1 MNRRELLQLGTAT
14 LAATALA
21 ETASSQGAPAAAGP
35 PAPRLTPSGKFP
47 LDVYSRSL
55 QWLRT
60 PGDVAKAVTDI
71 GLQTVDL
78 TVMPYPGHV
87 DPAKV
92 KTDLPLFVNGLK
104 MNGITVSAITCPIT
118 DADSPNAEAILGT
131 ASALGIRYYSWGGFR
146 YDDRQAYQPQLDA
159 LKPRVS
165 KLAKLNE
172 KYGMRALYQPQAGA
186 ENVGAAFFDFLEVL
200 RNFDPRF
207 VSFRYDTGSLLQAT
221 PQTFVMQLRLG
232 APYIGGVALNDAAV
246 TLDLPVWKDGPFEG
260 RPEQLVGVNSSSGDN
275 VGTDGGTPLA
285 IGGGGRP
292 LPYYL
297 HPVPVGTGMIDL
309 TLIGKTLKEINFH
322 GPAECQTEWP
332 LGGAEQGNDKI
343 TLPRQTVVGQ
353 IKHNRLMVEAAFASS
368 WDLDIAQPA
377 FLQRRA
383 AGAGTPGA
391 GRGLGGGR
399 GAGGGRGPGNQPE

>member
-1 MNRRELLQLGTAT
+1 MNRRELLRMSTAT
-14 LAATALA
+14 LAATAFA
-21 ETASSQGAPAAAGP
+21 RSAASQDAPAARP
-35 PAPRLTPSGKFP
+35 PALVAAPSGKFP

-71 GLQTVDL
+71 GLQSVDL

-104 MNGITVSAITCPIT
+104 KDGVAVSAITCPIT

-131 ASALGIRYYSWGGFR
+131 ASSLGIRYYSWGGFR
-146 YDDRQAYQPQLDA
+146 YDARQPYQPQLDA

-172 KYGMRALYQPQAGA
+172 KYGLKALYQPQAGA

-221 PQTFVMQLRLG
+221 PQTFVMQVRLG
-232 APYIGGVALNDAAV
+232 APYIGGLALNDAAV
-246 TLDLPVWKDGPFEG
+246 TLDLPVWTDGPFVG
-260 RPEQLVGVNSSSGDN
+260 KPEELIGFNSSTGDN
-275 VGTDGGTPLA
+275 VGTAGGTWLA

-292 LPYYL
+292 LPYHF
-297 HPVPVGTGMIDL
+297 HPMPVGMGMIDL
-309 TLIGKTLKEINFH
+309 TLIGKTLKEVSFQ

-332 LGGAEQGNDKI
+332 LGGAEQGNEKI
-343 TLPRQTVVGQ
+343 TLPRQTVIGQ

-368 WDLDIAQPA
+368 WDLDIALPA
-377 FLQRRA
+377 FMDPRSQA
-383 AGAGTPGA
+383 
-391 GRGLGGGR
+391 
-399 GAGGGRGPGNQPE
+399 Q

>member
-1 MNRRELLQLGTAT
+1 
-14 LAATALA
+14 
-21 ETASSQGAPAAAGP
+21 
-35 PAPRLTPSGKFP
+35 
-47 LDVYSRSL
+47 
-55 QWLRT
+55 LRT

-186 ENVGAAFFDFLEVL
+186 ENVGAAFLIFS
-200 RNFDPRF
+200 RCCGTSIR
-207 VSFRYDTGSLLQAT
+207 
-221 PQTFVMQLRLG
+221 
-232 APYIGGVALNDAAV
+232 ALSA
-246 TLDLPVWKDGPFEG
+246 
-260 RPEQLVGVNSSSGDN
+260 SG
-275 VGTDGGTPLA
+275 TIP
-285 IGGGGRP
+285 
-292 LPYYL
+292 
-297 HPVPVGTGMIDL
+297 
-309 TLIGKTLKEINFH
+309 
-322 GPAECQTEWP
+322 
-332 LGGAEQGNDKI
+332 
-343 TLPRQTVVGQ
+343 
-353 IKHNRLMVEAAFASS
+353 AAFCKPRHKPSS
-368 WDLDIAQPA
+368 CSCVSALLILAELP
-377 FLQRRA
+377 
-383 AGAGTPGA
+383 
-391 GRGLGGGR
+391 
-399 GAGGGRGPGNQPE
+399 